1 MMDNE
6 QKKALSKVRMEHA
19 KECLSTSK
27 NNYRDGDCKSSAN
40 RSYYAIFHAMRAVL
54 AFDGIDMRHHSGIIS
69 EFRRLYIKTGVFSA
83 ELSKIVDRAFRI
95 RTEADY
101 DDFYIVDIGSVKK
114 QIDDAEM
121 FITEIEAYLATK

>member
-1 MMDNE
+1 
-6 QKKALSKVRMEHA
+6 
-19 KECLSTSK
+19 
-27 NNYRDGDCKSSAN
+27 
-40 RSYYAIFHAMRAVL
+40 
-54 AFDGIDMRHHSGIIS
+54 MRHHSGIIS